1 MNVSDLLAQAG
12 GLQSIARE
20 LGVNEQQV
28 SSGAA
33 ALLPALMG
41 GFRKQAQ
48 AGGGSNAIAQLLGSL
63 GGSGLLENV
72 LSQHPTDVAQGNAL
86 LGTLFGS
93 KEVSR
98 AVAQGAAQQSG
109 LDPALLKKMLPM
121 LAMAVGG
128 MMMRQQG
135 GASAAGTAAPAGG
148 ALGAL
153 GGLVGGLLGGGRG
166 AAPAA
171 GGLGG
176 ALLGMLDQDGDGNP
190 LDDVM
195 RMLGK

>member
-1 MNVSDLLAQAG
+1 VNVSDLLAQAG
-12 GLQSIARE
+12 GLKSIARE

-48 AGGGSNAIAQLLGSL
+48 AGGGANAVADLLGSL
-63 GGSGLLENV
+63 GGSGLLDNV

-93 KEVSR
+93 KDVSR

-109 LDPALLKKMLPM
+109 VDPALLKKMLPM

-135 GASAAGTAAPAGG
+135 SGGSAAQPAGG

-153 GGLVGGLLGGGRG
+153 GGLVGGLLGGRG

-171 GGLGG
+171 GGAGLGG
-176 ALLGMLDQDGDGNP
+176 MLMGMLDQDGDGNP

>member
-1 MNVSDLLAQAG
+1 MNVTDLLAQAG
-12 GLQSIARE
+12 GLKSIARE

-48 AGGGSNAIAQLLGSL
+48 AGGGSDAVAQLLGSL
-63 GGSGLLENV
+63 GGAGLLDNV
-72 LSQHPTDVAQGNAL
+72 LAKAPTDVGQGNAVL
-86 LGTLFGS
+86 QAIFGS
-93 KEVSR
+93 KDVSR

-109 LDPALLKKMLPM
+109 VDPALLKKMLPM

-135 GASAAGTAAPAGG
+135 GGASAPSAGG
-148 ALGAL
+148 GLGAL
-153 GGLVGGLLGGGRG
+153 GGLVGGLLGGRG
-166 AAPAA
+166 AIPAA
-171 GGLGG
+171 GGASLGG
-176 ALLGMLDQDGDGNP
+176 MLMGMLDQDGDGNP

>member
-12 GLQSIARE
+12 GLKSIARE

-48 AGGGSNAIAQLLGSL
+48 AGGGANAVADLLGSL

-109 LDPALLKKMLPM
+109 VDPALLKRMLPM

-135 GASAAGTAAPAGG
+135 GGAASPPAGG

-153 GGLVGGLLGGGRG
+153 GGLVGGLLGGRG

-171 GGLGG
+171 GGAGLGG
-176 ALLGMLDQDGDGNP
+176 MLMGMLDQDGDGNP

>member
-33 ALLPALMG
+33 ALLPALLG

-48 AGGGSNAIAQLLGSL
+48 AGGGANAVADLLGSL
-63 GGSGLLENV
+63 GGSGLLDNV
-72 LSQHPTDVAQGNAL
+72 LSQHPTDVSQGNAL
-86 LGTLFGS
+86 LQTIFGS

-109 LDPALLKKMLPM
+109 VDPALLKKMLPM

-135 GASAAGTAAPAGG
+135 GGGASQPAGG

-153 GGLVGGLLGGGRG
+153 GGLVGGLLGGRG

-171 GGLGG
+171 GGAGLGG
-176 ALLGMLDQDGDGNP
+176 MLMGMLDQDGDGNP

>member
-1 MNVSDLLAQAG
+1 MNVTDLLAQAG
-12 GLQSIARE
+12 GLSSIARE

-48 AGGGSNAIAQLLGSL
+48 AGGGGDAVAQLLGSL
-63 GGSGLLENV
+63 GGSGLLDNV

-93 KEVSR
+93 KDVSR

-109 LDPALLKKMLPM
+109 VDPALLTKRRPM

-135 GASAAGTAAPAGG
+135 GGGNAAPAGG

-171 GGLGG
+171 GGMGG
-176 ALLGMLDQDGDGNP
+176 LLGMLDQDGDGNP

>member
-1 MNVSDLLAQAG
+1 MNVTDLLAQAG
-12 GLQSIARE
+12 GLKSIARE

-48 AGGGSNAIAQLLGSL
+48 AGGGGDAIAQLLGSL
-63 GGSGLLENV
+63 GGSGLLDNV
-72 LSQHPTDVAQGNAL
+72 LSQHPTDVGQGNAL

-93 KEVSR
+93 KDVSR

-135 GASAAGTAAPAGG
+135 GGGNAAPAGG

-171 GGLGG
+171 GGMGG
-176 ALLGMLDQDGDGNP
+176 LLGMLDQDGDGNP

>member
-1 MNVSDLLAQAG
+1 VNITDLLAQAG
-12 GLQSIARE
+12 GLKSIARE

-48 AGGGSNAIAQLLGSL
+48 AGGGGDAVAQLLGSL

-109 LDPALLKKMLPM
+109 VDPALLKKMLPM

-135 GASAAGTAAPAGG
+135 GGAPAQPAGG

-153 GGLVGGLLGGGRG
+153 GGLVGGLLGGRG

-171 GGLGG
+171 GGAGLGG
-176 ALLGMLDQDGDGNP
+176 MLMGMLDQDGDGNP

>member
-1 MNVSDLLAQAG
+1 MNVTDLLAQAG
-12 GLQSIARE
+12 GLKSIARE

-48 AGGGSNAIAQLLGSL
+48 AGRGGDAVAQLLGSL
-63 GGSGLLENV
+63 GGSGLLDNV

-93 KEVSR
+93 KDVSR

-109 LDPALLKKMLPM
+109 VDPALLKKMLPM

-135 GASAAGTAAPAGG
+135 GGGNAAPAGG

-171 GGLGG
+171 GGMGG
-176 ALLGMLDQDGDGNP
+176 LLGMLDQDGDGNP

>member
-48 AGGGSNAIAQLLGSL
+48 AGGGANAVAELLGSL
-63 GGSGLLENV
+63 GGSGLLDNV
-72 LSQHPTDVAQGNAL
+72 LSQHPTDVSQGNAL
-86 LGTLFGS
+86 LQTLFGS
-93 KEVSR
+93 KDVSR

-109 LDPALLKKMLPM
+109 VDPALLKKMLPM

-135 GASAAGTAAPAGG
+135 GGGDSSQPAGG

-153 GGLVGGLLGGGRG
+153 GGLVGGLLGGRG

-171 GGLGG
+171 GGAGLGG
-176 ALLGMLDQDGDGNP
+176 MLMGMLDQDGDGNP

>member
-48 AGGGSNAIAQLLGSL
+48 AGGGANAVAELLGSL
-63 GGSGLLENV
+63 GGSGLLDNV

-109 LDPALLKKMLPM
+109 VDPALLKKMLPM

-128 MMMRQQG
+128 MMMRQQAGG
-135 GASAAGTAAPAGG
+135 GASQPAGG

-153 GGLVGGLLGGGRG
+153 GGLVGGLLGGRG

-171 GGLGG
+171 GGAGLGG
-176 ALLGMLDQDGDGNP
+176 MLMGMLDQDGDGSP

>member
-1 MNVSDLLAQAG
+1 MNVTDLLAQAG
-12 GLQSIARE
+12 GLKSIARE

-48 AGGGSNAIAQLLGSL
+48 AGGGGNAVAQLLGSL
-63 GGSGLLENV
+63 GGSGLLDNV

-93 KEVSR
+93 KDVSR

-109 LDPALLKKMLPM
+109 VDPALLKKMLPM

-135 GASAAGTAAPAGG
+135 GGGNAAPAGG

-171 GGLGG
+171 GGMGG
-176 ALLGMLDQDGDGNP
+176 LLGMLDQDGDGNP

>member
-1 MNVSDLLAQAG
+1 MNITDLLAQAG
-12 GLQSIARE
+12 GLKSIARE

-48 AGGGSNAIAQLLGSL
+48 AGGGADAVAQLLGSL
-63 GGSGLLENV
+63 GGSGLLDNV

-93 KEVSR
+93 KDVSR

-109 LDPALLKKMLPM
+109 VDPALLKKMLPM

-135 GASAAGTAAPAGG
+135 GGGAPSQPAGG

-153 GGLVGGLLGGGRG
+153 GGLVGGLLGGRG

-171 GGLGG
+171 GGAGLGG
-176 ALLGMLDQDGDGNP
+176 MLMGMLDQDGDGNP

>member
-1 MNVSDLLAQAG
+1 MNISDLLAQAG

-48 AGGGSNAIAQLLGSL
+48 AGGGGNAVAQLLGSL
-63 GGSGLLENV
+63 GGSGLLDNV

-93 KEVSR
+93 KDVSR

-109 LDPALLKKMLPM
+109 VDPALLKKMLPM

-135 GASAAGTAAPAGG
+135 GGGNAAPAGG

-171 GGLGG
+171 GGMGG
-176 ALLGMLDQDGDGNP
+176 LLGMLDQDGDGNP

>member
-48 AGGGSNAIAQLLGSL
+48 AGGGANAVAELLGSL
-63 GGSGLLENV
+63 GGSGLLDNV
-72 LSQHPTDVAQGNAL
+72 LSQHPTDVSQGNAL
-86 LGTLFGS
+86 LQTLFGS
-93 KEVSR
+93 KDVSR

-109 LDPALLKKMLPM
+109 VDPALLKKMLPM

-135 GASAAGTAAPAGG
+135 GGASSQPAGG

-153 GGLVGGLLGGGRG
+153 GGLVGGLLGGRG

-171 GGLGG
+171 GGAGLGG
-176 ALLGMLDQDGDGNP
+176 MLMGMLDQDGDGNP

>member
-1 MNVSDLLAQAG
+1 MNVTDLLAQAG
-12 GLQSIARE
+12 GLSSIARE

-48 AGGGSNAIAQLLGSL
+48 AGRGGDAVAQLLGSL
-63 GGSGLLENV
+63 GGSGLLDNV

-93 KEVSR
+93 KDVSR

-109 LDPALLKKMLPM
+109 VDPALLKKMLPM

-135 GASAAGTAAPAGG
+135 GGGNAAPAGG

-171 GGLGG
+171 GGMGG
-176 ALLGMLDQDGDGNP
+176 LLGMLDQDGDGNP

>member
-1 MNVSDLLAQAG
+1 MNITDLLAQAG
-12 GLQSIARE
+12 GLKSIARE

-48 AGGGSNAIAQLLGSL
+48 AGGGGDAVAQLLGSL

-109 LDPALLKKMLPM
+109 VDPALLKKMLPM
-121 LAMAVGG
+121 LAMAV
-128 MMMRQQG
+128 MTMPAMRVIVILRMIVPVRIC
-135 GASAAGTAAPAGG
+135 AGVVQSGLPVLMRCTNAAPQQESSGRSECNG
-148 ALGAL
+148 A
-153 GGLVGGLLGGGRG
+153 R
-166 AAPAA
+166 P
-171 GGLGG
+171 
-176 ALLGMLDQDGDGNP
+176 
-190 LDDVM
+190 
-195 RMLGK
+195 

>member
-1 MNVSDLLAQAG
+1 MNVTDLLAQAG
-12 GLQSIARE
+12 GLKSIARE

-93 KEVSR
+93 KDVSR

-109 LDPALLKKMLPM
+109 VDPALLKKMLPM

-135 GASAAGTAAPAGG
+135 GGGNAAPAGG

-171 GGLGG
+171 GGMGG
-176 ALLGMLDQDGDGNP
+176 LLGMLDQDGDGNP

>member
-63 GGSGLLENV
+63 GGSGLLDNV
-72 LSQHPTDVAQGNAL
+72 LSQHPTDVGQGNAL

-93 KEVSR
+93 KDVSR

-109 LDPALLKKMLPM
+109 VDPALLKKMLPM

-135 GASAAGTAAPAGG
+135 GGGNAAPAGG

-171 GGLGG
+171 GGMGG
-176 ALLGMLDQDGDGNP
+176 LLGMLDQDGDGNP

>member
-1 MNVSDLLAQAG
+1 VNITDLLAQAG
-12 GLQSIARE
+12 GLKSIARE

-33 ALLPALMG
+33 ALLPALRG

-48 AGGGSNAIAQLLGSL
+48 AGGGGDAVAQLLGSL

-109 LDPALLKKMLPM
+109 VDPALLKKMLPM

-171 GGLGG
+171 GALGG

>member
-12 GLQSIARE
+12 GLKSIARE

-48 AGGGSNAIAQLLGSL
+48 AGGGANAVADLLGSL

-109 LDPALLKKMLPM
+109 VDPALLKKMLPM

-135 GASAAGTAAPAGG
+135 GGAASPPAGG

-153 GGLVGGLLGGGRG
+153 GGLVGGLLGGRG

-171 GGLGG
+171 GGAGLGG
-176 ALLGMLDQDGDGNP
+176 MLMGMLDQDGDGNP

>member
-48 AGGGSNAIAQLLGSL
+48 AGGGGNAVAQLLGSL
-63 GGSGLLENV
+63 GGSGLLDNV
-72 LSQHPTDVAQGNAL
+72 LSQHPTDVGQGNAL

-93 KEVSR
+93 KDVSR

-109 LDPALLKKMLPM
+109 VDPALLKKMLPM

-135 GASAAGTAAPAGG
+135 GGGNAAPAGG

-171 GGLGG
+171 GGMGG
-176 ALLGMLDQDGDGNP
+176 LLGMLDQDGDGNP

>member
-1 MNVSDLLAQAG
+1 MNVTDLLAQAG
-12 GLQSIARE
+12 GLKSIARE

-48 AGGGSNAIAQLLGSL
+48 AGGGGDAIAQLLGSL
-63 GGSGLLENV
+63 GGSGLLDNV
-72 LSQHPTDVAQGNAL
+72 LSQHPTDVGQGNAL

-93 KEVSR
+93 KDVSR

-109 LDPALLKKMLPM
+109 VDPALLKKMLPM

-135 GASAAGTAAPAGG
+135 GGGNAAPAGG

-171 GGLGG
+171 GGMGG
-176 ALLGMLDQDGDGNP
+176 LLGMLDQDGDGNP

>member
-1 MNVSDLLAQAG
+1 MNITDLLAQAG
-12 GLQSIARE
+12 GLKSIARE

-48 AGGGSNAIAQLLGSL
+48 AGGGGDAVAQLLGSL

-93 KEVSR
+93 KDVSR

-109 LDPALLKKMLPM
+109 VDPALLKKMLPM

-135 GASAAGTAAPAGG
+135 GGAPSQPAGG

-153 GGLVGGLLGGGRG
+153 GGLVGGLLGGRG

-171 GGLGG
+171 GGAGLGG
-176 ALLGMLDQDGDGNP
+176 MLMGMLDQDGDGNP

>member
-1 MNVSDLLAQAG
+1 MNVTDLLAQAG
-12 GLQSIARE
+12 GLSSIARE
-20 LGVNEQQV
+20 LGISEQQV

-33 ALLPALMG
+33 ALVPALMG

-48 AGGGSNAIAQLLGSL
+48 SGGGGNAVAQLLGSL

-72 LSQHPTDVAQGNAL
+72 LSQHPTDVGQGNAL

-93 KEVSR
+93 KDVSR

-135 GASAAGTAAPAGG
+135 GASAAGNAAPAGG

-171 GGLGG
+171 GGIGG
-176 ALLGMLDQDGDGNP
+176 LLGMLDQDGDGNP